1 MKTTLIKK
9 TSMFFTVSAVM
20 IFLQIFAFG
29 QEDMEIQT
37 KPFPSLSPTSI
48 VGVWTNVITPVDCQ
62 TGVPFGYT
70 IPGLLTY
77 HSDGTIAE
85 TAGPPPGLSRTPG
98 HGVWRRIDS
107 RHYEGSFVFLLFDS
121 MGNFVGTEKLVQNI
135 QLNQIFGLNRDAN
148 SFTDTATFQLYDP
161 NGNPVPNAS
170 GCARAVAT
178 RYE

>member
-9 TSMFFTVSAVM
+9 TGMFFTVSAVM

-29 QEDMEIQT
+29 QENVEIQT
-37 KPFPSLSPTSI
+37 KPFPSPNPTSI

-70 IPGLLTY
+70 IAGLLTY
-77 HSDGTIAE
+77 HSDRTIAE
-85 TAGPPPGLSRTPG
+85 TGGGPPGLSRTPG
-98 HGVWRRIDS
+98 HGVWRRINS
-107 RHYEGSFVFLLFDS
+107 RRYEGSFAFLLFDS

-135 QLNQIFGLNRDAN
+135 QLNRDAN
-148 SFTDTATFQLYDP
+148 RFTDTATFQLYDP
-161 NGNPVPNAS
+161 NGNPVPNAN